1 MLLLF
6 FVQNPYPPVHNV
18 QSMVFVLLGLKRV
31 FTFFLLVCNTGAKA
45 DGQITNHV
53 AFSVRAGIR
62 VFLPITAEERERRK
76 KEKEEMERKMKEE
89 LERKKKEE
97 ELRKAKEKE
106 EKERMVKEEKERK
119 EKEEKE
125 RKEKVEKEKA
135 AKAKQ
140 EKEETAKKEKTA
152 GVYIHAH
159 NHFL

>member
-1 MLLLF
+1 M
-6 FVQNPYPPVHNV
+6 
-18 QSMVFVLLGLKRV
+18 QSTVFVLLGLKRV

-62 VFLPITAEERERRK
+62 VFLPITAEERERRR

-89 LERKKKEE
+89 LERKRKEE

-125 RKEKVEKEKA
+125 KA
-135 AKAKQ
+135 ANAKQ

-152 GVYIHAH
+152 GVCIHAH

>member
-1 MLLLF
+1 MA
-6 FVQNPYPPVHNV
+6 
-18 QSMVFVLLGLKRV
+18 FVLLGLKRV

-76 KEKEEMERKMKEE
+76 KEKQEM
-89 LERKKKEE
+89 ERKKKEE

-106 EKERMVKEEKERK
+106 EKERK

-125 RKEKVEKEKA
+125 RKEKEEKEKA

-140 EKEETAKKEKTA
+140 EKEEASKKEKTT
-152 GVYIHAH
+152 GV
-159 NHFL
+159 